1 MLQLPIAEAD
11 EVRNSQT
18 GEIVTNSF
26 LKAALYQTLWKVYN
40 AVHLGASVSLL
51 VPELS
56 GWLNR
61 IINNVSV
68 SLLEF
73 RKLFPIIVTVWLTD
87 WLPACLLAVS
97 VPDVVLIVFN
107 DLKWWH
113 LTPRSDKMF
122 NFWLSVL
129 LKLSRRP
136 GGVKIRWWRRSRK
149 NIEKCPCR
157 WCTNI
162 YCSLLEDIGEIQ

>member
-26 LKAALYQTLWKVYN
+26 PKAALYQTLWKVYN

-61 IINNVSV
+61 IINSLRLAVGVSQVV
-68 SLLEF
+68 SNNCDG
-73 RKLFPIIVTVWLTD
+73 LTD
-87 WLPACLLAVS
+87 GLTDCLAC
-97 VPDVVLIVFN
+97 
-107 DLKWWH
+107 
-113 LTPRSDKMF
+113 
-122 NFWLSVL
+122 WLSQSPML
-129 LKLSRRP
+129 F
-136 GGVKIRWWRRSRK
+136 W
-149 NIEKCPCR
+149 
-157 WCTNI
+157 
-162 YCSLLEDIGEIQ
+162 